1 MNKKSIFSFLIG
13 VVITAVI
20 MFLFLKPSKEVEV
33 SELEEDVRGIYG
45 KLVELGYTPELSNVK
60 MDMMIEKVQEASNWV
75 PKGTVTAS
83 DVLEGKTFYNS
94 SRDLQT
100 GTYVPEEFEFLGD
113 ASVDDVLEGKL
124 FYSNDEELLTGTLKL
139 SSTSTVSYR
148 GDASTSDVLA
158 GKTFYSNSG
167 TLRTGTYTP
176 PVVSYLGTASISDVL
191 AGKTFYSNSGT
202 LKTGTYTPPVV
213 SYLGDAL
220 VTDVMSGKKFYS
232 NSGTLLTGTW
242 SFLGDAGVDEVLSG
256 KKFYSDSGTLLTG
269 TYTPPTPID
278 FTNMQYST
286 YEDYAGIDYLGEGG
300 TLTEDYKGEE
310 SEWTEYTSG
319 LDEVWKD
326 ERTGVYWSSD
336 QTLVMLGQDPS
347 IPNTNEFSAMSLDS
361 CDYFNSVPRSS
372 YDGTDSD
379 CGNAINWCAT
389 LDFAGRTDWYLPSQ
403 KELMMAYIDGMYN
416 QAGDTLQ
423 DAAEFTVGVGWETH
437 YGGYWSSSQA
447 SIDSANAWF
456 VYLGSGGTEYG
467 NKFNTFHGVRCVSR
481 DL

>member
-1 MNKKSIFSFLIG
+1 MNKKSIFSFLLGG
-13 VVITAVI
+13 VIVGVI

-45 KLVELGYTPELSNVK
+45 KLVELGYTPELSNVE

-83 DVLEGKTFYNS
+83 DVLEGETFYNN

-113 ASVDDVLEGKL
+113 ASVDDVLEGRQ
-124 FYSNDEELLTGTLKL
+124 FYSDSEELLIGTLRL
-139 SSTSTVSYR
+139 PVTTSTVYR
-148 GDASTSDVLA
+148 GNASTTDVLA

-167 TLRTGTYTP
+167 
-176 PVVSYLGTASISDVL
+176 V
-191 AGKTFYSNSGT
+191 
-202 LKTGTYTPPVV
+202 LKTGTYTPPTV
-213 SYLGDAL
+213 SYLGDAS

-232 NSGTLLTGTW
+232 N
-242 SFLGDAGVDEVLSG
+242 
-256 KKFYSDSGTLLTG
+256 SGTLLTG

-286 YEDYAGIDYLGEGG
+286 YEDYAGIDYLDWGG

-310 SEWTEYTSG
+310 SEWTYIS
-319 LDEVWKD
+319 DNIWKD
-326 ERTGVYWSSD
+326 ERAGIYWSSD
-336 QTLVMLGQDPS
+336 QTNTMLAQVPS
-347 IPNTNEFSAMSLDS
+347 IPNSNNFTAMFLDT

-389 LDFAGRTDWYLPSQ
+389 LELDGRSNWYLPSQ
-403 KELMMAYIDGMYN
+403 KELLLAYIDGMYN
-416 QAGDTLQ
+416 QAGDTLV
-423 DAAEFTVGVGWETH
+423 DAAAFTVGNAVH
-437 YGGYWSSSQA
+437 YGAYWSSSEVSLYSVA
-447 SIDSANAWF
+447 AWS
-456 VYLGSGGTEYG
+456 VSLGSGDANYA
-467 NKFNTFHGVRCVSR
+467 NKANTYYGVRCVSR